1 VEPCDP
7 GSRGAVRQRWPMV
20 SWCGLGFAVDV
31 DVRTKHGRFIQLTP
45 PGSGCSVQ
53 ISTGYAGDTMTPGS
67 LRGLVLVVPDIRVAH
82 AELDRAGVQTG
93 GVVVSGDGVDFR
105 PARDDDDLDDVGF
118 VHCTDPDGNGWTVQ
132 QISARGLPSQPTPRP
147 A

>member
-1 VEPCDP
+1 
-7 GSRGAVRQRWPMV
+7 
-20 SWCGLGFAVDV
+20 
-31 DVRTKHGRFIQLTP
+31 
-45 PGSGCSVQ
+45 
-53 ISTGYAGDTMTPGS
+53 MTPGS

-93 GVVVSGDGVDFR
+93 GVVVSGDGVDLR

-118 VHCTDPDGNGWTVQ
+118 VHFTDPDGNGWTVQ
-132 QISARGLPSQPTPRP
+132 QISAPGVAVATHTPAGLGRRGRLLRRRAPWRPTAGRSP

>member
-1 VEPCDP
+1 VPEAVQVGPCDP

-20 SWCGLGFAVDV
+20 SWCGGRPMNVTEAAVW
-31 DVRTKHGRFIQLTP
+31 L
-45 PGSGCSVQ
+45 PGG
-53 ISTGYAGDTMTPGS
+53 PGP
-67 LRGLVLVVPDIRVAH
+67 GP
-82 AELDRAGVQTG
+82 EGEE
-93 GVVVSGDGVDFR
+93 R

-132 QISARGLPSQPTPRP
+132 RISARGLPSQPTPPP